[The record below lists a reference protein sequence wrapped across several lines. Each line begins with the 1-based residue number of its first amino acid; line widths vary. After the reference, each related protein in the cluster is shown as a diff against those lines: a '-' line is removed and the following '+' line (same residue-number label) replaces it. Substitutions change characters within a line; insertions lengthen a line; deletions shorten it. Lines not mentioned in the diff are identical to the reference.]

1 MKLKLLRVDTK
12 VIMGSFLLVLSSLLA
27 LLLPLILKGLIDGS
41 SIENIGSKVFQSFLI
56 FIGQALF
63 SSIGYY
69 LFSQSGEKKIAK
81 IRKKVIEGL
90 IYAEKSF
97 FDKSQ
102 SGELT
107 SAIVND
113 TSVIREFLITTFPNI
128 ILSLVMVL
136 GSIVVLFS
144 LDWNLSLL
152 LFITLP
158 CMMFIIL
165 PLSNIS
171 EKYSR
176 RLQEEIGFL
185 TGQLTEKIQEHE
197 LIKTNQAEKSVQ
209 DVLDNCIERVQNNS
223 LKSDRVTSFET
234 PFALLFIFATI
245 VVMLT
250 YGGYR
255 VSAGYISVGTLVSFL
270 IYLFQLLNPISNI
283 ANFVTIY
290 SSSKGSSVALE
301 NLLAVPKEKFEGG
314 KSVSG
319 RGLNFNHVYFGYDEN
334 RPVLKDITC
343 SIFKGQKIAFVGPS
357 GSGKST
363 IVRLLE
369 QFYKPLSGDILMEQ
383 SSIYDFNLKEWR
395 SKIAWV
401 SQNNAVLSGS
411 IRDNLCLGLNRLVTD
426 DELMK
431 VLDLVSLCDEIR
443 SMKEGLDT
451 EVGERGRFLSGG
463 QSQRLQIA
471 RTYLKDA
478 EILIFDEST
487 ANLDADSEYA
497 IISILYSALK
507 EKTVVI
513 IAHRLSTVKDVDC
526 IFFLEER
533 KITGSGTHKELLE
546 NHERYARFVQEQ
558 MIE

>member
-197 LIKTNQAEKSVQ
+197 LTPIIHPKSK
-209 DVLDNCIERVQNNS
+209 NHPES
-223 LKSDRVTSFET
+223 L
-234 PFALLFIFATI
+234 P
-245 VVMLT
+245 
-250 YGGYR
+250 
-255 VSAGYISVGTLVSFL
+255 
-270 IYLFQLLNPISNI
+270 
-283 ANFVTIY
+283 
-290 SSSKGSSVALE
+290 
-301 NLLAVPKEKFEGG
+301 
-314 KSVSG
+314 
-319 RGLNFNHVYFGYDEN
+319 
-334 RPVLKDITC
+334 
-343 SIFKGQKIAFVGPS
+343 
-357 GSGKST
+357 
-363 IVRLLE
+363 
-369 QFYKPLSGDILMEQ
+369 
-383 SSIYDFNLKEWR
+383 
-395 SKIAWV
+395 
-401 SQNNAVLSGS
+401 
-411 IRDNLCLGLNRLVTD
+411 
-426 DELMK
+426 
-431 VLDLVSLCDEIR
+431 
-443 SMKEGLDT
+443 
-451 EVGERGRFLSGG
+451 
-463 QSQRLQIA
+463 
-471 RTYLKDA
+471 
-478 EILIFDEST
+478 
-487 ANLDADSEYA
+487 
-497 IISILYSALK
+497 
-507 EKTVVI
+507 
-513 IAHRLSTVKDVDC
+513 
-526 IFFLEER
+526 
-533 KITGSGTHKELLE
+533 
-546 NHERYARFVQEQ
+546 
-558 MIE
+558 

>member
-1 MKLKLLRVDTK
+1 M
-12 VIMGSFLLVLSSLLA
+12 
-27 LLLPLILKGLIDGS
+27 
-41 SIENIGSKVFQSFLI
+41 
-56 FIGQALF
+56 
-63 SSIGYY
+63 
-69 LFSQSGEKKIAK
+69 
-81 IRKKVIEGL
+81 IEGL

-113 TSVIREFLITTFPNI
+113 MSVIREFLITTFPNI

-319 RGLNFNHVYFGYDEN
+319 QGLNFNHVYFGYDEN

-363 IVRLLE
+363 IVRLL
-369 QFYKPLSGDILMEQ
+369 
-383 SSIYDFNLKEWR
+383 
-395 SKIAWV
+395 
-401 SQNNAVLSGS
+401 
-411 IRDNLCLGLNRLVTD
+411 
-426 DELMK
+426 
-431 VLDLVSLCDEIR
+431 
-443 SMKEGLDT
+443 
-451 EVGERGRFLSGG
+451 
-463 QSQRLQIA
+463 
-471 RTYLKDA
+471 
-478 EILIFDEST
+478 
-487 ANLDADSEYA
+487 
-497 IISILYSALK
+497 
-507 EKTVVI
+507 
-513 IAHRLSTVKDVDC
+513 
-526 IFFLEER
+526 
-533 KITGSGTHKELLE
+533 
-546 NHERYARFVQEQ
+546 
-558 MIE
+558 